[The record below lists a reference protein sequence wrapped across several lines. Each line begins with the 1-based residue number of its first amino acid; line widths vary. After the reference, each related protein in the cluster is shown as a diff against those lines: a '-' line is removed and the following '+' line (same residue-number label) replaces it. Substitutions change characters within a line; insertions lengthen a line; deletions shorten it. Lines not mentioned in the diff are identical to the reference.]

1 MGVNVKKWF
10 LGVLSVLTFSASSAY
25 FGDVDLIDSKTL
37 LQNPD
42 AYVVLDVRS
51 AKEYAQGH
59 IKNAINIPHTQVE
72 EHLDK
77 LKTFKDK
84 TIVVHCRS
92 GYRAGKAEDILLA
105 NGITNLLHLEGDML
119 QWQEDKLPLEKSP
132 Q

>member
-25 FGDVDLIDSKTL
+25 FGDVDLIDGKTL

>member
-25 FGDVDLIDSKTL
+25 FGDVDLIDGKTL

-72 EHLDK
+72 DHLDK